1 VEAVPVFSSSGK
13 GGWGWM
19 EPIPKRTKSR
29 VFLINLYFSIHQNLQ
44 MPVWGIVLVLHELP
58 VLKVIKKTS
67 IATQAAKKYLN

>member
-1 VEAVPVFSSSGK
+1 
-13 GGWGWM
+13 
-19 EPIPKRTKSR
+19 
-29 VFLINLYFSIHQNLQ
+29 